1 MDDILFDKIQREI
14 WGAYKR
20 GIKREK
26 LLLFMSR
33 DVYESL
39 AANSPLVST
48 DRGYAL
54 KSWLDFYRSY
64 KRGEENDYFCGVRV
78 APAQFGTGWLLTEK
92 PDPRPLSIEERL
104 ERLEQMHEIE

>member
-1 MDDILFDKIQREI
+1 MNDVLAEKILGEI
-14 WGAYKR
+14 WEAYKR
-20 GIKREK
+20 GIKKEK
-26 LLLFMSR
+26 LLLFMTR

-48 DRGYAL
+48 DRGYAP
-54 KSWLDFYRSY
+54 KSWLEFYRSY
-64 KRGEENDYFCGVRV
+64 KRGEENDFFCGVRV

-104 ERLEQMHEIE
+104 ERLEAMHGV

>member
-1 MDDILFDKIQREI
+1 MNDILSEEILREI
-14 WGAYKR
+14 WEAYKR
-20 GIKREK
+20 GIKKER

-39 AANSPLVST
+39 EANSLL
-48 DRGYAL
+48 GYAP
-54 KSWLDFYRSY
+54 KSWLEFYRSY

-92 PDPRPLSIEERL
+92 PDPRPLSVEERL
-104 ERLEQMHEIE
+104 ERLEAMHEIK

>member
-1 MDDILFDKIQREI
+1 MNDILSEEILREI
-14 WGAYKR
+14 WEAYKR
-20 GIKREK
+20 GIKRER

-39 AANSPLVST
+39 AANSPL
-48 DRGYAL
+48 GYAP
-54 KSWLDFYRSY
+54 KSWLEFYRSY

-104 ERLEQMHEIE
+104 ERLEQMHEIK